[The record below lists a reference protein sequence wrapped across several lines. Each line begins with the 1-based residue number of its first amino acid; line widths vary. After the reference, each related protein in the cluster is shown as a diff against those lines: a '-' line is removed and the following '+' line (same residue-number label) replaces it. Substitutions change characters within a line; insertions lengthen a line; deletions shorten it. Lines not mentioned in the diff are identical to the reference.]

1 MSDTNNHFEHAKLR
15 NLARPWIVGAVP
27 LAGLLALITAGVTTG
42 VGESTQLSDPGAATR
57 WGLSIARFVH
67 YSAMATAVSAA
78 LFAAAILPMKEK
90 TAKGSV
96 SWQVGEEDE
105 LSPLMKSALL
115 ISGVAGLVWTGAALA
130 VLVYSYSLI
139 AGEPLSASQEFSR
152 GFFNYVQSVETGQ
165 AWTVVVAISATFTT
179 GLFGFRSR
187 NGMLL
192 LVLLGLSAIIPIA
205 LVGHSASAENHTEA
219 VTSLVLHFLGLTLWV
234 GGLFVL
240 LLLGL
245 AQRTWGHGPPRSGRS
260 ETYRELGLVV
270 RRYSRVA
277 SVGLALTVASGAI
290 NGILRIGNVSELLTS
305 EYGVMLLV
313 KTGATVLLAGIGFV
327 HRQWVIPQIHGADDD
342 SKHRRVTRLWR
353 LIWVEALV
361 MGAIIGVSTVLA
373 RTAPPSNEQEEYID
387 ATAALILTGY
397 DMPPDPEFALWV
409 LLWRP
414 DWLWT
419 AVAITMAIWYLRSM
433 WKLEGAGEKWPLSR
447 SASWMLGIVLLVWA
461 TSAGP
466 AVYGKVLFSA
476 HILQLMVITF
486 LIPVLLVF
494 ADPVTLA
501 RRTVR
506 GRDDVTRGY
515 KEWLSQILT
524 SRVFSFMAHPLV
536 SGIYLGVSSVLF
548 SFTPAFRFALEYVLG
563 NGLMIAHF
571 LIAGLIFFY
580 GITGDHTRHARGTPS
595 RLLALVLLLA
605 LFAVLA
611 TVLSGSS
618 QVLEPEWFGVLA
630 QELGISA
637 ISDQQ
642 DGGKT
647 LWVLPVALLAYFTV
661 REGLHRLGGRAQLER
676 SANQQI

>member
-1 MSDTNNHFEHAKLR
+1 
-15 NLARPWIVGAVP
+15 
-27 LAGLLALITAGVTTG
+27 
-42 VGESTQLSDPGAATR
+42 
-57 WGLSIARFVH
+57 
-67 YSAMATAVSAA
+67 MATAVSAA
-78 LFAAAILPMKEK
+78 LFAAAILPMRGKLA
-90 TAKGSV
+90 TGSF
-96 SWQVGEEDE
+96 SQQVREEDE

-115 ISGVAGLVWTGAALA
+115 ISGIAGLVWTGAALA

-139 AGEPLSASQEFSR
+139 AGEPLSASREFSR

-165 AWTVVVAISATFTT
+165 AWIAVVAISATFTT

-187 NGMLL
+187 KGVLL

-219 VTSLVLHFLGLTLWV
+219 VTSLVLHILGLTLWV

-245 AQRTWGHGPPRSGRS
+245 AQWVQKPPRSRRS
-260 ETYRELGLVV
+260 ETCRELDLVV
-270 RRYSRVA
+270 GRYSRVA
-277 SVGLALTVASGAI
+277 SVGLALTVASGVI
-290 NGILRIGNVSELLTS
+290 NGMLRIRNVSELLTS

-327 HRQWVIPQIHGADDD
+327 LRQWVIPQIRGADDD
-342 SKHRRVTRLWR
+342 SKHGPVTRLWR
-353 LIWVEALV
+353 LIWVEALL

-373 RTAPPSNEQEEYID
+373 RTAPPSNEQEYLD
-387 ATAALILTGY
+387 ATPALILTGY
-397 DMPPDPEFALWV
+397 EMPPDPELTLWAI
-409 LLWRP
+409 LWRP

-433 WKLEGAGEKWPLSR
+433 WRLEGAGEKWPLSR
-447 SASWMLGIVLLVWA
+447 SASWVLGVVLLVWA
-461 TSAGP
+461 TSGAP

-494 ADPVTLA
+494 ADPITLA
-501 RRTVR
+501 RRTAR
-506 GRDDVTRGY
+506 GREDGTRGP
-515 KEWLSQILT
+515 KEWLSQIFT
-524 SRVFSFMAHPLV
+524 SRVFSFLAHPLV

-548 SFTPAFRFALEYVLG
+548 SFTPAFRFSLEYLLG

-571 LIAGLIFFY
+571 LTVGLIFSY
-580 GITGDHTRHARGTPS
+580 GITGAYARHARGTPS
-595 RLLALVLLLA
+595 RLFALVLLLA

-611 TVLSGSS
+611 TVLSASS

-630 QELGISA
+630 QELQISA
-637 ISDQQ
+637 LADQQ
-642 DGGKT
+642 VGGKT

-661 REGLHRLGGRAQLER
+661 REVLHRIGVRAQLER
-676 SANQQI
+676 SENEQA